1 MITKRS
7 FHADLV
13 LADYNLPN
21 GMDGL
26 QLVEKM
32 RATLRREIPVVVLT
46 GDISAET
53 LRHIARQNCVQ
64 MHKPVKAEDLT
75 RAIQRLIPERRSGPA
90 AGHAAADPN
99 LPVIHVV
106 DDDRNIGQAIR
117 RIFEEDGR
125 MVETYDSSEAF
136 LDAYRPGGKGCLL
149 IDADLPGMDGFELLQ
164 TLRQRGLQ
172 LPSIMITGKSDV
184 SMAVRAMRA
193 GASDFIEKPIGRAD
207 LIASVERA
215 LDQAHDFGKR
225 LAGWQAAADRIG
237 KLTSRQ
243 RQIMDL
249 VLAGHPSKNI
259 ASDLGIS
266 QRTVENHRASIMK
279 KTGSK
284 SLPALARLA
293 IAAAW
298 PPAEEAPSQD

>member
-1 MITKRS
+1 M
-7 FHADLV
+7 
-13 LADYNLPN
+13 
-21 GMDGL
+21 
-26 QLVEKM
+26 
-32 RATLRREIPVVVLT
+32 
-46 GDISAET
+46 
-53 LRHIARQNCVQ
+53 
-64 MHKPVKAEDLT
+64 
-75 RAIQRLIPERRSGPA
+75 
-90 AGHAAADPN
+90 
-99 LPVIHVV
+99 IHVV

-117 RIFEEDGR
+117 QIFEEDGR
-125 MVETYDSSEAF
+125 MVETYASSEAF

-149 IDADLPGMDGFELLQ
+149 IDAYLPGMDGFELLQ
-164 TLRQRGLQ
+164 TLRQRGMQ

-215 LDQAHDFGKR
+215 LDQAHDSSKR

-298 PPAEEAPSQD
+298 PPAEETPAKD